1 MTDQKNN
8 NALKILTGILAVALV
23 ALGIYTVKFYNEEKE
38 NQELLQRQKAVIE
51 EELDDL
57 IVRYDEAI
65 GENEEL
71 DSELIAARQRIVAL
85 RDSVQDMEANLR
97 VLDRYRGELNSLKRE
112 RDELFRVV
120 DSLSNQNQRLITEM
134 DSTNN
139 VLLER
144 TRVSDSL
151 RRRTENLANQVD
163 RASELKV
170 SGLRGEGVIERNSG
184 RLVEND
190 RTRRVD
196 KIRTCFTLTEN
207 ELAEPGEKELYVQV
221 YNPNNNLVGDQ
232 IAVQHEGGVMVYS
245 AATKVYYENSE
256 LDVCI
261 LANTNEDNLV
271 EGTYKVL
278 VYNGSELIGAT
289 NFNLR

>member
-38 NQELLQRQKAVIE
+38 NQELLERQKAVIE
-51 EELDDL
+51 DELNDL

-65 GENEEL
+65 GENEALDEEL
-71 DSELIAARQRIVAL
+71 TAARDRIVVL
-85 RDSVQDMEANLR
+85 RDSVQDMEASLR
-97 VLDRYRGELNSLKRE
+97 VLDRYRGELSNLKRE

-120 DSLSNQNQRLITEM
+120 DSLSNQNQQLITEI

-139 VLLER
+139 VLLEN
-144 TRVSDSL
+144 TRISDSL
-151 RRRTENLANQVD
+151 RRRNQNLANQVD

-196 KIRTCFTLTEN
+196 KIRTCFTLTPN
-207 ELAEPGEKELYVQV
+207 ELAEAGEKELYVQV
-221 YNPNNNLVGDQ
+221 YNPQNNLVGDQ
-232 IAVQHEGGVMVYS
+232 ILVQHEGGVMVYS
-245 AATKVYYENSE
+245 AATKVYYENEE

-261 LANTNEDNLV
+261 LANTIEENLI
-271 EGTYKVL
+271 EGNYQVL

-289 NFNLR
+289 NFSLR

>member
-1 MTDQKNN
+1 MADQKNN

-38 NQELLQRQKAVIE
+38 NRELLEQEKAVIE
-51 EELDDL
+51 EELNDL

-65 GENEEL
+65 AENEGLDNEL
-71 DSELIAARQRIVAL
+71 VAARERIMVL
-85 RDSVQDMEANLR
+85 RDSVQDMEANLS
-97 VLDRYRGELNSLKRE
+97 VLARYRRE
-112 RDELFRVV
+112 VNNLRREKDELFRVV
-120 DSLSNQNQRLITEM
+120 DSLSNQNRRLITEI

-139 VLLER
+139 ILLER
-144 TRVSDSL
+144 TRLSDSL
-151 RRRTENLANQVD
+151 RERNQNLANQVD
-163 RASELKV
+163 RASELNV

-184 RLVEND
+184 RLVVND

-196 KIRTCFTLTEN
+196 KIRTCFTITAN
-207 ELAEPGEKELYVQV
+207 DLAEPGEKELYVQV

-245 AATKVYYENSE
+245 AATKVYYENDE

-261 LANTNEDNLV
+261 LANALEDNLI
-271 EGTYKVL
+271 EGNYKVL
-278 VYNGSELIGAT
+278 VYNGSQLIGAT
-289 NFNLR
+289 NFSLR

>member
-1 MTDQKNN
+1 MSDQKNN

-23 ALGIYTVKFYNEEKE
+23 ALGIYTVRFYNEEKE
-38 NQELLQRQKAVIE
+38 NQEILEQEKAVIE
-51 EELDDL
+51 GELNDL

-65 GENEEL
+65 AENQGLDQEL
-71 DSELIAARQRIVAL
+71 AAARERIVVL
-85 RDSVQDMEANLR
+85 RDSVQDMEANLS
-97 VLDRYRGELNSLKRE
+97 VLARYRRE
-112 RDELFRVV
+112 VANLRKEKDQLFMVV
-120 DSLSNQNQRLITEM
+120 DSLSNQNRQLITAI

-144 TRVSDSL
+144 TRISDSL
-151 RRRTENLANQVD
+151 RERNQNLAYQVD
-163 RASELKV
+163 KASQLSL

-184 RLVEND
+184 RLVVND

-196 KIRTCFTLTEN
+196 KIRTCFTVTAN

-245 AATKVYYENSE
+245 AATKVFYENDE

-261 LANTNEDNLV
+261 LANANEDNLI
-271 EGTYKVL
+271 EGNYKVL

-289 NFNLR
+289 NFSLR

>member
-1 MTDQKNN
+1 MSDQKSN
-8 NALKILTGILAVALV
+8 NALKILTGVLAVALV
-23 ALGIYTVKFYNEEKE
+23 ALGIYTVKFYNDEKE
-38 NQELLQRQKAVIE
+38 NRELLQQEKAVIE
-51 EELDDL
+51 GELNDL
-57 IVRYDEAI
+57 IVKYDEAI
-65 GENEEL
+65 AENEGLDQEL
-71 DSELIAARQRIVAL
+71 VAARERITAL
-85 RDSVQDMEANLR
+85 RDSVQDMEASVAL
-97 VLDRYRGELNSLKRE
+97 VARYRREVSNLKAE
-112 RDELFRVV
+112 KEQLFRVV
-120 DSLSNQNQRLITEM
+120 DSLSNQNQRLVVEI

-151 RRRTENLANQVD
+151 QAQNQTMANQID
-163 RASELKV
+163 RAAELKV
-170 SGLRGEGVIERNSG
+170 SNLRGEGVIERNSG

-196 KIRTCFTLTEN
+196 KIRTCFSITPN
-207 ELAEPGEKELYVQV
+207 ALADAGEKELYVQV

-245 AATKVYYENSE
+245 AATKVYYENEE

-261 LANTNEDNLV
+261 LANTVEDRLI

-278 VYNGSELIGAT
+278 VYNGPNLIGAT
-289 NFNLR
+289 SFTLR